1 MLCPFFCFIF
11 MANGQEIP
19 KATFPKR
26 TEATIVAPEGGFSQG
41 SGTSL
46 PPLPQ
51 GINYPPDID
60 LRVVELA
67 SLVGHY
73 QRLCD
78 YLLELELEHEMALI
92 DTGADHP
99 EKNRGIRRIE
109 VLKKRKVQT
118 RSMIEEIRSVL
129 PKDERKFPAK

>member
-26 TEATIVAPEGGFSQG
+26 TEATIVAPGGGFSQG

-51 GINYPPDID
+51 GINYPP
-60 LRVVELA
+60 A